1 MATGSRCSPA
11 AGCCSRAEQ
20 GLWESVG
27 DNVKIE
33 QDLVGKRVRVRNYIK
48 SDLEFLTGM
57 WFDEENGRYLSD
69 PTQEHVDEGYQRALD
84 TLGESQAGY
93 YLVVELADRP
103 ERIGSC
109 CVFPDGDKK
118 VYDIG
123 YCICKKHWRHGY
135 GSEAVS
141 LLLDWLRAQGAEKV
155 TAEVAVENI
164 PSNALLRSLGFEVE
178 RRAQFRKYHM
188 DVRFD
193 SYIYAKL
200 L

>member
-1 MATGSRCSPA
+1 M
-11 AGCCSRAEQ
+11 
-20 GLWESVG
+20 
-27 DNVKIE
+27 KIE

-84 TLGESQAGY
+84 TLGESQDGY

-109 CVFPDGDKK
+109 CMFPDGDKK

-123 YCICKKHWRHGY
+123 YCICKKHWKRGY

-141 LLLDWLRAQGAEKV
+141 LLMDWLRAHGAEKA
-155 TAEVAVENI
+155 TAEVAVENL
-164 PSNALLRSLGFEVE
+164 PSNALLRRLGFEVE
-178 RRAQFRKYHM
+178 RQAQFKKYHM